1 MTDFEAQFAS
11 SLDSA
16 MSTQADSDAL
26 EERLQRVQGLE
37 QARLDRNTARNPPPE
52 QPNARLSIRDR
63 IVQVTQSQ
71 RPSAQRRAR
80 EHPRRSASF
89 HTGDTN
95 IQIAQDIQNFREA
108 FEASRSNIFGSLTP
122 GSRENTAGSTFGI
135 RRSDSGENI
144 PSSQVGRRT
153 ADLAGD
159 QEGSQPNSGSSTP
172 RISRRGQKELDES
185 SNDPFASIVADLSFS
200 RGSNS
205 NLSDSGERGNGTRS
219 SSATREGRNNT
230 STNYQRF
237 LMSNPSDI
245 ALSVRNGRNEARRS
259 RMTERRRQTIG
270 ITTADVREAMAL
282 NSSGSGSNNQS
293 VSSDIRTRDTD
304 NNGLSRDSFQNS
316 PFRSNYSRKIEIH
329 ENNTRPILALGDEAV
344 VYIDDKGHS
353 HWLEKSHPLLK
364 ATKDK
369 SPPSVVINYKSD
381 CPASIDTSNEP
392 VIDIP
397 GDPEE
402 RYSKLREL
410 IKKSKSREGSC
421 GNNNG
426 EETSNGNNGNTGEN
440 ENIAFDDIDS
450 NIKKFRKL
458 GIDLS
463 YTIEAIE
470 ERFKH
475 VSYYTKPRPRPD
487 LNSFKLTRKCKSIY
501 DYESSEQSESTNNTR
516 TPSSRIGSVLTS
528 TETSRPNGLHIT
540 VTDTA
545 ETPSVANIVETVTET
560 RERINPVGA
569 LTRSDFGTRSES
581 ALLTRSTSVQESRS
595 SGFQYEGTPTGRL
608 VRHGSLESRLGR
620 QGSRHEDILEEAEEI
635 CARLQQRRAY
645 AEVPIDTSQ
654 LDIEE
659 MRMIQKALE
668 ENPSPPPSPTDFEV
682 EETDDTFETNY
693 VENNIESQVETSDT
707 STDVV
712 LEPVVDVDQQNEN
725 TNGFGP
731 LSPVQEANESES
743 GTPGPNSAQ
752 QESVQTVFNEF
763 VTTANEEHVLNL
775 PRGYIFGNR

>member
-1 MTDFEAQFAS
+1 MTDFEAEFAS

-16 MSTQADSDAL
+16 MGTQADSDAV

-63 IVQVTQSQ
+63 IVQMTQSQ

-95 IQIAQDIQNFREA
+95 IHIAQDIQNFREA
-108 FEASRSNIFGSLTP
+108 FETSRSNIFGS
-122 GSRENTAGSTFGI
+122 AGSTVGI

-144 PSSQVGRRT
+144 RSSQVGRRT

-159 QEGSQPNSGSSTP
+159 QDDSQPNSGSSTP
-172 RISRRGQKELDES
+172 RISRRGQTES
-185 SNDPFASIVADLSFS
+185 AEGSSDPFASIVADLSFS

-237 LMSNPSDI
+237 RMSNPSDI
-245 ALSVRNGRNEARRS
+245 ALSARNGRNEARRS

-270 ITTADVREAMAL
+270 VTTADVREAMAL
-282 NSSGSGSNNQS
+282 NSGSSGSNNQS
-293 VSSDIRTRDTD
+293 NSSDIKTRDTD
-304 NNGLSRDSFQNS
+304 NGLSRDSFQYS
-316 PFRSNYSRKIEIH
+316 SFRSNYSRKIEIF
-329 ENNTRPILALGDEAV
+329 ETNTRPVLALSDEAV

-369 SPPSVVINYKSD
+369 SAPSVVINYKSD
-381 CPASIDTSNEP
+381 CPTSNSDTSNES

-402 RYSKLREL
+402 RYGKLREL
-410 IKKSKSREGSC
+410 IKNSKSREGSC

-426 EETSNGNNGNTGEN
+426 EEISNGNNGNTGEN
-440 ENIAFDDIDS
+440 ENIALDDTDS

-501 DYESSEQSESTNNTR
+501 DYESSEQSENTNDTR
-516 TPSSRIGSVLTS
+516 TPSSRLDSILTS
-528 TETSRPNGLHIT
+528 AETSRPNGLHIT

-545 ETPSVANIVETVTET
+545 ETPSVVNTIETVTET
-560 RERINPVGA
+560 REQINPVGS
-569 LTRSDFGTRSES
+569 LTRSNFGTRSES

-595 SGFQYEGTPTGRL
+595 SRFQYEGTPTGRL

-620 QGSRHEDILEEAEEI
+620 QGSRHEDVLEEAEEI
-635 CARLQQRRAY
+635 RARLQQRHAY
-645 AEVPIDTSQ
+645 AQVPIDTSQ

-682 EETDDTFETNY
+682 AETDDTFDSNY
-693 VENNIESQVETSDT
+693 VENNVESQIETSDT
-707 STDVV
+707 SADVV
-712 LEPVVDVDQQNEN
+712 LEPVVDVDHENEN
-725 TNGFGP
+725 TNGFCP

-743 GTPGPNSAQ
+743 GTPGPDSAQ
-752 QESVQTVFNEF
+752 QESVHTVFNEF